1 MAAARHIRDVVF
13 CQEQGVSAAEEWDG
27 TDDACEH
34 FLLTDGDEVLACA
47 RVRPYGPDTFKIE
60 RVAVLKEHRGR
71 GIGAA
76 IMEEVMARVGGAT
89 MVLNAQTAVE
99 GFYGRLG
106 FVAEGAVFQEAGI
119 DHIKMVRRSR

>member
-1 MAAARHIRDVVF
+1 MAAARTIRDIVF
-13 CQEQGVSAAEEWDG
+13 CQEQGVSADLEWDG
-27 TDDACEH
+27 KDDACEH
-34 FLLTDGDEVLACA
+34 FLLTDGETSLACA

-71 GIGAA
+71 GIGVEIMEA
-76 IMEEVMARVGGAT
+76 IMAYLGPTT

-99 GFYGRLG
+99 RFYARLG
-106 FVAEGAVFQEAGI
+106 FVSEGAVFQEAGI